1 MDLTSS
7 LETLVSLL
15 RERSHLDER
24 INGVLKELHASG
36 VSIALPPGAFAPG
49 PVAAE
54 PGGSPAAVAPA
65 ASVPAP
71 SLKGGAKPSAR
82 RPGGGRRDR
91 EYAFPKIGGGAA
103 SGPARRQGVP
113 FKKEEAPYGYMQR
126 GGKRIARRQP
136 GRKRQDERVNPRYL
150 REEVARVLREH
161 GGPMHADALYDALE
175 QAGYRFTA
183 NEPRKSFATRL
194 YNFRELVRVGPLT
207 FDLAERAPGAEP
219 ADPAAVTAGAGA
231 EADDGPAFG

>member
-1 MDLTSS
+1 
-7 LETLVSLL
+7 
-15 RERSHLDER
+15 
-24 INGVLKELHASG
+24 
-36 VSIALPPGAFAPG
+36 
-49 PVAAE
+49 
-54 PGGSPAAVAPA
+54 VAPA
-65 ASVPAP
+65 ASAPAP
-71 SLKGGAKPSAR
+71 AFRGDAKPSAR
-82 RPGGGRRDR
+82 RPGGARRDR
-91 EYAFPKIGGGAA
+91 EYGFPKIGGGAA

-150 REEVARVLREH
+150 REEVVRVLRKH
-161 GGPMHADALYDALE
+161 DGPMQADALFDALE

-207 FDLAERAPGAEP
+207 FDLAERASGVEP
-219 ADPAAVTAGAGA
+219 VDPAAVTAGAGA

>member
-15 RERSHLDER
+15 RERSRLDER
-24 INGVLKELHASG
+24 IAAVLQELHAG
-36 VSIALPPGAFAPG
+36 GMSIALPQGAWSPGAAPVAPG
-49 PVAAE
+49 V
-54 PGGSPAAVAPA
+54 S
-65 ASVPAP
+65 
-71 SLKGGAKPSAR
+71 
-82 RPGGGRRDR
+82 
-91 EYAFPKIGGGAA
+91 
-103 SGPARRQGVP
+103 PARRQGVP

-150 REEVARVLREH
+150 REEVVRVLRKH
-161 GGPMHADALYDALE
+161 DGPMQADALFDALE

-207 FDLAERAPGAEP
+207 FDLAERASGVEP